1 MTRAAM
7 TLALLLGAA
16 MPSAAQ
22 TSSPK
27 FEVEVYGGLGRFL
40 DAGAGTL
47 SLPSAGAPITTSSP
61 MAPSRRVPSWFFGDG
76 ATLLNDVASQLDLTT
91 RMTPLDA
98 VIAGIG
104 RTAQN
109 NTSMGARLRYR
120 TAPKVW
126 TELGVDVSSS
136 TTSVPD
142 SLMASV
148 DTTRESFVATF
159 SELLASGPFTNRS
172 VTATATEG
180 GGSWREVTASLAANI
195 EFGSIAGVTP
205 YATVGG
211 GFVTRRGTQPS
222 IALTGRYAA
231 KILGSVPIDETDR
244 VTVRGVARNA
254 PAIIVGAGLAR
265 TIGTRLTFR
274 VDARLVAANR
284 TIGANIDAAPS
295 VLTGTPADYIESFT
309 NPSIQFSNNASTGR
323 RSSLSGDALD
333 HLDVARSTRLQT
345 RGLVTVGFGFRF

>member
-1 MTRAAM
+1 MRRA
-7 TLALLLGAA
+7 LVVALLLGVATPA
-16 MPSAAQ
+16 AAQ
-22 TSSPK
+22 TRAPK
-27 FEVEVYGGLGRFL
+27 IELEVYGGLGRFL
-40 DAGAGTL
+40 DAGSGTL
-47 SLPSAGAPITTSSP
+47 SLPAAGAPITTSSP

-76 ATLLNDVASQLDLTT
+76 ATLLNDVAAQLDLAA
-91 RMTPLDA
+91 RITPLDA

-104 RTAQN
+104 RTAEN

-126 TELGVDVSSS
+126 TELGVDVSAS

-148 DTTRESFVATF
+148 DVSRESFVATF

-172 VTATATEG
+172 VTATATQG
-180 GGSWREVTASLAANI
+180 GGSWREITTSLAANI
-195 EFGSIAGVTP
+195 EFGSVAGLTP

-211 GFVTRRGTQPS
+211 GFVTRRGTEPS
-222 IALTGRYAA
+222 VSLTGRYAA
-231 KILGSVPIDETDR
+231 RILGSVPIDETDR

-254 PAIIVGAGLAR
+254 PAIIIGAGLTRA
-265 TIGTRLTFR
+265 IGSRLTFR
-274 VDARLVAANR
+274 LNARLVAANR
-284 TIGANIDAAPS
+284 TIGANIDASPS
-295 VLTGTPADYIESFT
+295 VATGSPADYIESFT
-309 NPSIQFSNNASTGR
+309 NPSIQFSNNTSTGR

-333 HLDVARSTRLQT
+333 HLDVARSTRIQA